1 MKKIFALLLAVSML
15 VVLAFSASAAGI
27 STDEKKIITA
37 LSKDVKMASGA
48 TFSLPDK
55 FINQAEDYLTKTD
68 LTADEVNTIVA
79 AINKATDA
87 VAKSTV
93 KDLSKADV
101 ALKKEVLAQ
110 ANVAANVI
118 GAEARVVDGSADFN
132 VKLVF
137 IDSDVAG
144 YTTNTEVN
152 VTLANDEIVQ
162 TGAEGNMAMT
172 VVAAVVVLA
181 AAAFVVVFSRKK
193 IAE

>member
-79 AINKATDA
+79 AINKAADA